1 MSLFDVARLER
12 KIQEVL
18 GTPVDVVPASSLRA
32 NVKTHVLGEAV
43 PL

>member
-1 MSLFDVARLER
+1 LER

-18 GTPVDVVPASSLRA
+18 GARVDLVQASNLRE

-43 PL
+43 PI